1 MNMRTRIHNHGAT
14 ATVPVQPAY
23 HVESLPN
30 VSAIFSVSV
39 LADRDDILAAVR
51 TGALLAGSS
60 HASFAVTVLDE
71 SVLYTEP
78 GKLTSGEA
86 LEQVLNSVRTKLF
99 MQRSTNRVDRF
110 ALEANIT
117 SASFLTA
124 GAITLQV
131 RLVDSLPQ
139 NPSSSR

>member
-14 ATVPVQPAY
+14 TTVPAQLAY
-23 HVESLPN
+23 HAESLPN
-30 VSAIFSVSV
+30 ASAIFSVSV

-60 HASFAVTVLDE
+60 HASLAVIVFDE

-78 GKLTSGEA
+78 GKLTSSEA
-86 LEQVLNSVRTKLF
+86 LEQGLNSIRTKLF
-99 MQRSTNRVDRF
+99 MQRSTNRAERF

-131 RLVDSLPQ
+131 RSVDSLPQ
-139 NPSSSR
+139 NPSS